1 MLRHPAVRTIVFL
14 APPVLAIIV
23 WWFASANS
31 TSVFFPPLS
40 RILDVLGRDLTN
52 GVLPNAV
59 LFSLGNLFLG
69 LFIATGVGIALGL
82 IIGEA
87 SRIRSSVEPLIH
99 FARSIPQVALVP
111 LIVGAFGLG
120 SGPKVYTI
128 ALASLWP
135 ILLNTIDGV
144 RSLDPSI
151 RRVSLAYR
159 IPAALHFRRVVLPA
173 AAPQIAAGIRV
184 ALPIGVT
191 VMVVSELF
199 AANQG
204 LGYYILH
211 SSSKFMLPETWAG
224 ALLVGLI
231 GYALVLLFIAAER
244 WALAWYFR
252 SGAK

>member
-1 MLRHPAVRTIVFL
+1 MLRLPAARWIVLL
-14 APPVLAIIV
+14 APPALVLV
-23 WWFASANS
+23 LWWFLSAAS

-40 RILDVLGRDLTN
+40 KVLDALVRDLMN
-52 GVLPNAV
+52 GVLPAAA
-59 LFSLGNLFLG
+59 LFSLGNLFAG
-69 LFIATGVGIALGL
+69 LVIATAVGIGFGL
-82 IIGEA
+82 LIGETERLRL
-87 SRIRSSVEPLIH
+87 SLEPLIH

-111 LIVGAFGLG
+111 LVVGAFGLG
-120 SGPKVYTI
+120 AGPKIATI
-128 ALASLWP
+128 ALAAVWP

-144 RSLDPSI
+144 RGVDPSI
-151 RRVSLAYR
+151 RRVSRAYR
-159 IPAALHFRRVVLPA
+159 IPALLHFRRVVLPA
-173 AAPQIAAGIRV
+173 AMPQIAAGIRV

-211 SSSKFMLPETWAG
+211 SASKFMLPETWAG

-231 GYALVLLFIAAER
+231 GYALALLFIVVER
-244 WALAWYFR
+244 RALGWYFR